1 MYTRNFDSLNLVY
14 KGYVYLNAYFVNE
27 MLFSHTDE
35 HLSFLLT
42 NYEQGHITAKT
53 RLEIALMIDTKK
65 EWLRNKQTLL

>member
-1 MYTRNFDSLNLVY
+1 
-14 KGYVYLNAYFVNE
+14 

-42 NYEQGHITAKT
+42 NYEHGHITAKT

-65 EWLRNKQTLL
+65 EWLSTKHTSLQE